1 MIDTVNDNRPVNLD
15 LFTIKQPL
23 PAIAS
28 ILHRIT
34 GVLLFIFIALLICA
48 LDQSLSSKESFMELQ
63 ENFSGGFAKLVVW
76 ALLSALIYHLVAGVK
91 HLLMDLGIGETLEG
105 GRLGAKVTLLVS
117 AVLILITGV
126 AIW

>member
-48 LDQSLSSKESFMELQ
+48 LDQSLNSKESFMELQ
-63 ENFSGGFAKLVVW
+63 ESFSGGFAKLIVW

-105 GRLGAKVTLLVS
+105 GRLGAKITLALS